1 MQSGFFVRTFAYF
14 CHYNHRLIMSPI
26 KTKFFQLRIEEELK
40 ERAEKAAQRK
50 GLSLASLFRLY
61 LIEGLEKDERKWGDG
76 DSGKK

>member
-1 MQSGFFVRTFAYF
+1 
-14 CHYNHRLIMSPI
+14 MSPA

-76 DSGKK
+76 GLNKVIEP

>member
-1 MQSGFFVRTFAYF
+1 
-14 CHYNHRLIMSPI
+14 MSPA

-76 DSGKK
+76 GAGKD

>member
-1 MQSGFFVRTFAYF
+1 
-14 CHYNHRLIMSPI
+14 MSPA

-61 LIEGLEKDERKWGDG
+61 LIEGLEKDERKWGEE
-76 DSGKK
+76 SSKKQ

>member
-1 MQSGFFVRTFAYF
+1 
-14 CHYNHRLIMSPI
+14 MSPN

-61 LIEGLEKDERKWGDG
+61 LIEGLEKDERKWGDH
-76 DSGKK
+76 DSAKG

>member
-1 MQSGFFVRTFAYF
+1 MRTFAYF
-14 CHYNHRLIMSPI
+14 CHYNHQPSMSPI

-61 LIEGLEKDERKWGDG
+61 LIEGLEKDERKWGNG
-76 DSGKK
+76 GLEKE

>member
-1 MQSGFFVRTFAYF
+1 
-14 CHYNHRLIMSPI
+14 MSPI

-61 LIEGLEKDERKWGDG
+61 LIEGLEQDERKWVDRG
-76 DSGKK
+76 SGKN

>member
-1 MQSGFFVRTFAYF
+1 
-14 CHYNHRLIMSPI
+14 MSPI

-61 LIEGLEKDERKWGDG
+61 LIEGLEQDERKWGDN
-76 DSGKK
+76 DSLKK

>member
-1 MQSGFFVRTFAYF
+1 
-14 CHYNHRLIMSPI
+14 MSPI

-61 LIEGLEKDERKWGDG
+61 LIEGLEKDEQKWGDG
-76 DSGKK
+76 NTKN